1 MPNFNYVAID
11 ERGKEVVGSV
21 LADSRATATARVRE
35 MGFYPTEISA
45 GAGEEEHARR
55 KPVSIFSR
63 VSQGELTVFTR
74 QLANLFN
81 AGLPVLRCLSVL
93 LEHTEN
99 ARLNAALE
107 EIHADVQA
115 GGSLRDAFGKHPRI
129 FPPLYVNLVRA
140 GEASGELG
148 PVLDRLSDFME
159 YEQEQ
164 RSRLRSAMAYPILL
178 IVAMTA
184 AVFFIVTF
192 LIPQFRE
199 MFEDLGQS
207 LPAPTVVL
215 LAIAGFMR
223 QWWWLIISGFV
234 ALWMALKLIGRTPV
248 GGYALDRIKLKL
260 PLIGGLVERIAV
272 SRFSRTL
279 GTLVKGGVPLLE
291 AFDVVRGTIG
301 NRVLDRAIDEV
312 HSGVREGESIAEPL
326 KRTGVFPNLL
336 TNMIA
341 VGEETGALEEMLNR
355 VADAYDVE
363 VQNRTRQ
370 LISLVEPSVIL
381 VMGCIVAF
389 VVLSILLP
397 VFQASTSI

>member
-1 MPNFNYVAID
+1 MPNFSYVAVD

-21 LADSRATATARVRE
+21 SAETRAVATARVRE
-35 MGFYPTEISA
+35 MGFFPTEISV
-45 GAGEEEHARR
+45 GVRTEERPKRR
-55 KPVSIFSR
+55 TVGVFSH
-63 VSQGELTVFTR
+63 VSQGELAVFTR

-81 AGLPVLRCLSVL
+81 AGLPVLRCISVL

-99 ARLNAALE
+99 ARLQVALDE
-107 EIHADVQA
+107 VYADVQA
-115 GGSLRDAFGKHPRI
+115 GGNLHDAFAKHPRI
-129 FPPLYVNLVRA
+129 FSTMYVNLVRA

-148 PVLDRLSDFME
+148 PVIDRLADFME

-199 MFEDLGQS
+199 MFQDLGQS
-207 LPAPTVVL
+207 LPKPTVVL
-215 LAIAGFMR
+215 LAVAGFMR
-223 QWWWLIISGFV
+223 KWWWLVVGAIP
-234 ALWMALKLIGRTPV
+234 ALWIAMKLINRTPG
-248 GGYALDRIKLKL
+248 GGYAIDRMKLRM

-279 GTLVKGGVPLLE
+279 ATLVKGGVPLLE

-326 KRTGVFPNLL
+326 KRTGVFPNLV

-381 VMGCIVAF
+381 FRGCVVAF

-397 VFQASTSI
+397 VFQASTAL